1 MRVLIVGAGATG
13 GAFGTRLQEAGKD
26 VTYFVRPE
34 RQRLLQRDGLRFV
47 APDGDRSHA
56 VKAVTSIS
64 EGDHYDLVVVAV
76 KAPALKGIL
85 ETVRPAIGHNTLIL
99 PFLNGLDHIDVL
111 QDAYPG
117 QVIGGLVKIVATVD
131 EAGAIRQLTQ
141 LSTMTIGSLT
151 TNPLPDSLVETLD
164 VPGIDMVTTNAMM
177 QQLWEKW
184 VFISAAGAI
193 TCLLRN
199 NVGAILEAGGRPH
212 VLQAIAETENV
223 AAAAGY
229 PVSGPGHQQSLDLL
243 TASGSA
249 FTSSLYRDLQSGQAV
264 EAEHLLGSLAARAR
278 TQNVDTPFLDL
289 AVTQVRAHH
298 INPTGGGIFDPA
310 SA

>member
-26 VTYFVRPE
+26 VTYLVRPE

-47 APDGDRSHA
+47 APDGERKHA
-56 VKAVTSIS
+56 VTAVTSIS
-64 EGDHYDLVVVAV
+64 EGDHYDLVVIAV
-76 KAPALKGIL
+76 KAPALKAVL
-85 ETVRPAIGHNTLIL
+85 DTVRPAIGNETLIL
-99 PFLNGLDHIDVL
+99 PFLNGLDHMDLLGDV
-111 QDAYPG
+111 YPG
-117 QVIGGLVKIVATVD
+117 QVIGGLVKILAMID
-131 EAGAIRQLTQ
+131 ETGAIRQMTPMA
-141 LSTMTIGSLT
+141 TMTIGALT
-151 TNPLPDSLVETLD
+151 GGPLPDSLEKTLD
-164 VPGIDMVTTNAMM
+164 VTGIDLTVTDMVM

-184 VFISAAGAI
+184 AFISAAGAI

-199 NVGAILEAGGRPH
+199 NVGAILEAGGEPQI
-212 VLQAIAETENV
+212 LQAIAETENV

-229 PVSGPGHQQSLDLL
+229 PVSDPGHQQSLSLL
-243 TASGSA
+243 AAPGST

-278 TQNVDTPFLDL
+278 TLDVDTPFLDL

-298 INPTGGGIFDPA
+298 INPTGGGIFD
-310 SA
+310 

>member
-13 GAFGTRLQEAGKD
+13 GAFGTRLQEAGRD
-26 VTYFVRPE
+26 VTYLVRPK
-34 RQRLLQRDGLRFV
+34 RQRLLQRDGLRFI
-47 APDGDRSHA
+47 APDGDRTHA
-56 VKAVTSIS
+56 VAAVTSIS
-64 EGDHYDLVVVAV
+64 EGDHFDLVVIAV

-85 ETVRPAIGHNTLIL
+85 DTAGPAIGAKTLIL
-99 PFLNGLDHIDVL
+99 PFLNGLDHIDL
-111 QDAYPG
+111 LEEAYPG
-117 QVIGGLVKIVATVD
+117 HVIGGMVKIVAMVD
-131 EAGAIRQLTQ
+131 GTGAIRQMAP

-151 TNPLPDSLVETLD
+151 GAALPDAVWETLN
-164 VPGIDMVTTNAMM
+164 VPGIDLTVTDTMM

-184 VFISAAGAI
+184 AFISAAGAI

-199 NVGAILEAGGRPH
+199 NIGAILEAGGQPQI
-212 VLQAIAETENV
+212 LQAIAETENV

-229 PVSGPGHQQSLDLL
+229 PVSEPGHQQSLDIL
-243 TASGSA
+243 TAPGSG
-249 FTSSLYRDLQSGQAV
+249 FTSSLYRDLQSGEAV

-278 TQNVDTPFLDL
+278 TLNVQTPFLDL

-298 INPTGGGIFDPA
+298 INPAGGGIFDPA